1 MPRLPNPGLCAPID
15 GTFPTTT
22 VRGNSMT
29 QISVVTVNY
38 NNCDGLRRTMDSV
51 AQQESDTFQVQ
62 YLVIDGGSTDGSVAL
77 AQARAAEIDVFISEP
92 DNGVYA
98 AMNKGLV
105 RATGEWVLFMN
116 SGDCFARPDAL
127 SIVVQA
133 ARQHQSAWLIYGDNI
148 SPRGLEPAAPL
159 HRLKAGVI
167 HACHQAMAFRVCDL
181 RYDEKWRIY
190 SDLDFV
196 LQYYKRFKARA
207 FRYVPIALSLIE
219 ESGLSASYP
228 GEKRREKF
236 NIVYHR
242 MGPTGLIVALAS
254 SVLAAIDLL

>member
-1 MPRLPNPGLCAPID
+1 
-15 GTFPTTT
+15 
-22 VRGNSMT
+22 MT

-38 NNCDGLRRTMDSV
+38 NNRDGLARTMDSV
-51 AQQESDTFQVQ
+51 AQQQADTFDVQ
-62 YLVIDGGSTDGSVAL
+62 YLVIDGGSADGSVEL
-77 AQARAAEIDVFISEP
+77 ARARAAEIDVFVSEP

-98 AMNKGLV
+98 AMNKGLA

-133 ARQHQSAWLIYGDNI
+133 AHEHRGAWLIYGDNI

-159 HRLKAGVI
+159 YRLRAGII

-196 LQYYKRFKARA
+196 LQYYTRFKAKA
-207 FRYVPIALSLIE
+207 FRHVPFALSLIE
-219 ESGLSASYP
+219 ESGISASYP
-228 GEKRREKF
+228 AAKRREKF
-236 NIVYHR
+236 GIIQQR
-242 MGPTGLIVALAS
+242 MGLGGLVFALAC

>member
-1 MPRLPNPGLCAPID
+1 
-15 GTFPTTT
+15 
-22 VRGNSMT
+22 MT

-38 NNCDGLRRTMDSV
+38 NNRAGLGRTMDSV
-51 AQQESDTFQVQ
+51 AMQHADTFQVQ
-62 YLVIDGGSTDGSVAL
+62 YLVIDGGSTDGSVEL
-77 AQARAAEIDVFISEP
+77 AQSRAAEIDVFVSEP

-98 AMNKGLV
+98 AMNKGLA

-127 SIVVQA
+127 SIIVKA
-133 ARQHQSAWLIYGDNI
+133 AHEHRGAWLIYGDNI

-196 LQYYKRFKARA
+196 LQYYKRFKAKA
-207 FRYVPIALSLIE
+207 FRHVPVALSLIE
-219 ESGLSASYP
+219 ESGLSASFP
-228 GEKRREKF
+228 GAKRREKF
-236 NIVYHR
+236 GIVYER
-242 MGPTGLIVALAS
+242 MGLAGLIFALAS